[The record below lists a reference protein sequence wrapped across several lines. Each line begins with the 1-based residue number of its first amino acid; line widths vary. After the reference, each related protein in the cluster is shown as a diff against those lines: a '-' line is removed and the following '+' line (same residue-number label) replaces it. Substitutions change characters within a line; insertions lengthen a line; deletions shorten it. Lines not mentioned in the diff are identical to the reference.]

1 MTALLHMLTSAGYVL
16 VAGLVFGAG
25 VPAVFALGIR
35 LWNAASAT
43 TSADGSTV
51 RRGSPAAMAGAIV
64 CLLVVVAV
72 VVLGILLIT
81 GKTMKHYFGWGLLA

>member
-1 MTALLHMLTSAGYVL
+1 MTALMHMLTSAGYVL

-35 LWNAASAT
+35 LWNAAAAT
-43 TSADGSTV
+43 TSSDGRTV
-51 RRGSPAAMAGAIV
+51 RGGNPAAMVGAIA
-64 CLLVVVAV
+64 CLLLVLAV